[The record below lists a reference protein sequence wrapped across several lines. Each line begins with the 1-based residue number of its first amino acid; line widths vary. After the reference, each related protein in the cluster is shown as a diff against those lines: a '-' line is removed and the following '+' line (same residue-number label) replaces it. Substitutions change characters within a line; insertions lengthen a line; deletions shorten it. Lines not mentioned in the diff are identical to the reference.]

1 MYGFTITTFSTALDD
16 FLVLWL
22 VVWIYLEC
30 CSTVSFFLVQ
40 GGDSVTCI
48 PFSWAWLV
56 ISHPSIYVAYLA
68 EACIQVII
76 PFCSYTSMPL
86 VPFSYRHVIGEVDP
100 PCLPIGLGSCP
111 LATIYSSFIVC
122 VTTSYIICT
131 YQGVGVCIFAF
142 NTLLLVPYL
151 GKRTPSVL

>member
-1 MYGFTITTFSTALDD
+1 MYTIFAGL
-16 FLVLWL
+16 
-22 VVWIYLEC
+22 
-30 CSTVSFFLVQ
+30 
-40 GGDSVTCI
+40 
-48 PFSWAWLV
+48 LV
-56 ISHPSIYVAYLA
+56 ISHPSIYVVYLA
-68 EACIQVII
+68 EACFQVII